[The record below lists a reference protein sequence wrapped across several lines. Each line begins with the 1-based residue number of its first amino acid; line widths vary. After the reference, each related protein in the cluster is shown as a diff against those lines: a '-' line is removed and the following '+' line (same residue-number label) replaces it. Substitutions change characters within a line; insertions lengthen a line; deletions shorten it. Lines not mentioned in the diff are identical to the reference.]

1 VVAEPRIAPPVPLSE
16 AHRTE
21 GFSCG
26 VPALDQYLIRWA
38 CADQRAEK
46 SRTYVAVA
54 GGTVVAFYSL
64 AAGAVVP
71 ADAPQRVTHGQG
83 AQPIP
88 VIVLARL
95 AVDSS
100 HQRAW
105 LGEALLLDA
114 LARCA
119 SAADVIGARAVFVHA
134 ASAAARGFYLR
145 YGFEVSPA
153 SPLHL
158 MLLMKDVGATLRPR

>member
-1 VVAEPRIAPPVPLSE
+1 MGARPHIARPVALAPEHV
-16 AHRTE
+16 TD

-26 VPALDQYLIRWA
+26 APALDEYLIRWA
-38 CADQRAEK
+38 LADQRAEK

-54 GGTVVAFYSL
+54 DGRVVAYYSL
-64 AAGAVVP
+64 AAGAAVP
-71 ADAPQRVTHGQG
+71 ADAPERVTRGQG

-95 AVDSS
+95 AVDAAY
-100 HQRAW
+100 QRAR
-105 LGEALLLDA
+105 LGEAMLLDA
-114 LARCA
+114 LVRCA

-134 ASAAARGFYLR
+134 ATATGRGFYLR
-145 YGFEVSPA
+145 YGFEASPV

-158 MLLMKDVGATLRPR
+158 MLLMKDVRATLRLR